1 VGVAAARTDEPAHL
15 RAERPVPSI
24 AFVHVTAARRNQ
36 RGACM
41 NPEKKNHDR
50 GGLMIALVML
60 ALLGLIL
67 ALNH

>member
-1 VGVAAARTDEPAHL
+1 
-15 RAERPVPSI
+15 
-24 AFVHVTAARRNQ
+24 
-36 RGACM
+36 M

-60 ALLGLIL
+60 AFLGLIL

>member
-1 VGVAAARTDEPAHL
+1 MHESILCLQLRRDE
-15 RAERPVPSI
+15 R
-24 AFVHVTAARRNQ
+24 RRNHALAALDS
-36 RGACM
+36 RDGVSM
-41 NPEKKNHDR
+41 EKKKNDR